1 MSKIPRGKPNRWMW
15 MIPIVWL
22 FTTAP
27 TFAGIHTVPIIIPAQ
42 MIRAVQYHP
51 VGMYRV
57 FKTGSQ
63 GKAIAIPFQIDEKDR
78 YGDYILAKGPLPN
91 QKLSNGIFD
100 FRDELSIMGND
111 VGPAKIPTKWDVKKP
126 SVLYEVKFLNAKT
139 QKEGAIYVGAYF
151 NDPPPLSKRRYV
163 SFNLKKAEILTS
175 RYRYAFNPNNY
186 LIINDVFINR
196 GKKEPYHLIDA
207 STLFLRA
214 DLKYFLTLTINQE
227 NIDSELEAYKD
238 GPIRCIARVN
248 FNYKILKLNFDLG
261 MYTEVSFFSNSVIL
275 PALIDNPL
283 DGQKILNEGSQFYYG
298 FSFLDN
304 PWTLKI
310 NTNMPEYQENT
321 LLDFLRGKKK
331 VKKHYWFTATSDDY
345 MIYVELDPSVQMQRH
360 GNVPM
365 FYKENTPAA
374 QLKARSTAASPLG
387 ESPVNF
393 AISLDLTAFT
403 EGLHNVAIKL
413 FVENKKDEALLDEYK
428 SIDDWK
434 AKAKRLPSASY
445 K

>member
-1 MSKIPRGKPNRWMW
+1 MIRIPEGNPLRWL
-15 MIPIVWL
+15 ICGFTISL
-22 FTTAP
+22 FASVRIY
-27 TFAGIHTVPIIIPAQ
+27 AGIHTVPIIISAQ
-42 MIRAVQYHP
+42 TIRAVQYHP

-57 FKTGSQ
+57 FKSSPDGR
-63 GKAIAIPFQIDEKDR
+63 AIPIPFQIDEKDR

-100 FRDELSIMGND
+100 FKDELSVMGND
-111 VGPAKIPTKWDVKKP
+111 VGPVKIPTKWIVKKP
-126 SVLYEVKFLNAKT
+126 SVLYEIKFINPKT
-139 QKEGAIYVGAYF
+139 KKVGAIYVGAYF
-151 NDPPPLSKRRYV
+151 SDPPPPSKLSYI
-163 SFNLKKAEILTS
+163 SFNLKNAEILTS

-186 LIINDVFINR
+186 LIINDVFINH
-196 GKKEPYHLIDA
+196 GNKQPYHLIDA

-248 FNYKILKLNFDLG
+248 FNYKVLKLNFDLG

-283 DGQKILNEGSQFYYG
+283 DGKRILNEGSQFYYG
-298 FSFLDN
+298 FSFIDN
-304 PWTLKI
+304 PSTLDI
-310 NTNMPEYQENT
+310 ETNMPEYQEKT
-321 LLDFLRGKKK
+321 ILDFLKGKKK

-365 FYKENTPAA
+365 FYKENTSSRY
-374 QLKARSTAASPLG
+374 LKTRPSSADSLG
-387 ESPVNF
+387 KSPVNF
-393 AISLDLTAFT
+393 AISLDLTSFT

-413 FVENKKDEALLDEYK
+413 FVENKKDEKLLREYK
-428 SIDDWK
+428 TIDDWEIN
-434 AKAKRLPSASY
+434 AKRLPSA
-445 K
+445 KFK

>member
-1 MSKIPRGKPNRWMW
+1 MNSIPLGNRGRAAYSFIISLLMSA
-15 MIPIVWL
+15 PI
-22 FTTAP
+22 
-27 TFAGIHTVPIIIPAQ
+27 FAGIHTVPIIIPAQ
-42 MIRAVQYHP
+42 KIRAVQYHP

-57 FKTGSQ
+57 FKSSVNGV
-63 GKAIAIPFQIDEKDR
+63 AIPIPFQIDEKDR

-91 QKLSNGIFD
+91 HKLSNGIFD

-111 VGPAKIPTKWDVKKP
+111 VGPVKTPTKWDFKKP
-126 SVLYEVKFLNAKT
+126 SVLYELKFINQQTK
-139 QKEGAIYVGAYF
+139 KEGAVYVGAYF
-151 NDPPPLSKRRYV
+151 SDPPPLSKLSYI

-175 RYRYAFNPNNY
+175 RYRYAFNPDNY

-196 GKKEPYHLIDA
+196 GNKKPFHLIDA

-227 NIDSELEAYKD
+227 NIESELEAYKD

-298 FSFLDN
+298 FSFIDN

-310 NTNMPEYQENT
+310 DTNMPEYKKKT
-321 LLDFLRGKKK
+321 LLDFLKGKKK
-331 VKKHYWFTATSDDY
+331 VKKHYWFTATSEDY
-345 MIYVELDPSVQMQRH
+345 MIYVELDPSVQMQQH

-365 FYKENTPAA
+365 FYKENTPSKL
-374 QLKARSTAASPLG
+374 LKNRATSASPLG
-387 ESPVNF
+387 TSPVNL

-413 FVENKKDEALLDEYK
+413 FVENKKDEALLEQYK
-428 SIDDWK
+428 SVDDWQ
-434 AKAKRLPSASY
+434 AYAKRLPSTSF